1 MKRDIHRPLRIVHGD
16 FGFKPEDSYEEKCRC
31 VRARME
37 ELKAKGYGGIVTNVA
52 FQNYL
57 EDADEWK
64 LMKLK
69 AELCKE
75 LGMRMW
81 LYDEDAY
88 PSGAAGTHTL
98 DKNPDFEAR
107 GLVVVAH
114 VLAPGETLVQAL
126 PHGHEKLVSAVCC
139 TMEGDVPRDEDL
151 LNPIARPTGEPVR
164 FVNDT
169 EKNMLC
175 LAFYQKH
182 LYEGT
187 HAQNN
192 VAYHRRYVDL
202 SNPEAIAE
210 FINNTY
216 RPYTE
221 AVGEF
226 YAKAIGD
233 ENENAVIEA
242 IFTDEPSYMGVYIN
256 KGLAE
261 LKVVHPVDREI
272 PLYPLVNW
280 GKNVANRFA
289 SRYGYRLED
298 ELTALFFGHG
308 EHFCQVRHD
317 YYQLMSD
324 LYEQAFFAQLS
335 DYCSQVGLN
344 FSGHI
349 LLEDEMPLHVMF
361 EGNFFNL
368 LRHMHVPGIDMLQGL
383 PDKVWDFAFTPLL
396 VRSIAELYGRPHVM
410 DECSAHQ
417 QGGKVTVEETYVSLM
432 LQLAF
437 GADVFTSYYS
447 DDDPDGSKKKMLDA
461 LTRAAEA
468 ITGPRLSDTLLLY
481 PIETMMRRRKPL
493 MHGIENVYI
502 PLLQESEGPGKA
514 VIKACTA
521 AMEGAQFAMLNAQK
535 SFTYIDAGT
544 ALQQPAG
551 KWKNMVVGACDV
563 TPALVTALEKLAA
576 GGTRTIWYAPAGSE
590 LLDDGFARLPA
601 GSVRAASE
609 AELVALLC
617 PEGTLLTGENTAGI
631 ALAESAGHVL
641 LVNRDTDAKAVCW
654 HGAFTALCNAADG
667 EAVPAAQDTDGVHF
681 VLNGST
687 ALILKK

>member
-1 MKRDIHRPLRIVHGD
+1 MKRDIYRPLRIVHGH
-16 FGFKPEDSYEEKCRC
+16 FGYKQDDTYAEKCRC
-31 VRARME
+31 VRARLE
-37 ELKAKGYGGIVTNVA
+37 ELKAKGYAGIVTNVA
-52 FQNYL
+52 FENYL
-57 EDADEWK
+57 KNADEWK
-64 LMKLK
+64 LMQEK
-69 AELCKE
+69 AAVCKE
-75 LGMRMW
+75 LGLRMW

-88 PSGAAGTHTL
+88 PSGAAGTLTL

-107 GLVVVAH
+107 GLVVAAN
-114 VLAPGETLVQAL
+114 VLAPGETLTQAL
-126 PHGHEKLVSAVCC
+126 PHGHEKLVAAVCYS
-139 TMEGDVPRDEDL
+139 MAGDEPCDEDL
-151 LNPIARPTGEPVR
+151 LHPVARPAGDPVR
-164 FVNDT
+164 FVNATDS
-169 EKNMLC
+169 KMLC

-216 RPYTE
+216 RPYTD
-221 AVGEF
+221 AVGKY
-226 YAKAIGD
+226 YAKGIGD
-233 ENENAVIEA
+233 PAENAVIEA

-308 EHFCQVRHD
+308 EHFCQVRQD

-349 LLEDEMPLHVMF
+349 LLEDELPLHVMF

-368 LRHMHVPGIDMLQGL
+368 LRHMHIPGIDMLQGL
-383 PDKVWDFAFTPLL
+383 PDSVWNFAFTPLL
-396 VRSIAELYGRPHVM
+396 VRSIAQLYGRPHVM

-447 DDDPDGSKKKMLDA
+447 DDDPDGAKKAMLDA
-461 LTRAAEA
+461 LTRAGEA
-468 ITGPRLSDTLLLY
+468 IDGVRLADTLLLY

-493 MHGIENVYI
+493 MHGIENVYL
-502 PLLQESEGPGKA
+502 PLLKEADGPSKA
-514 VIKACTA
+514 ALEACNN
-521 AMEGAQFAMLNAQK
+521 AMMSAQYAMLNAQK
-535 SFTYIDAGT
+535 SFLYTDAGT

-563 TPALVTALEKLAA
+563 TPALAAALEKLAA
-576 GGTRTIWYAPAGSE
+576 GGTRIIWYAPAGSE
-590 LLDDGFARLPA
+590 LLESGFARLPA

-609 AELVALLC
+609 AELIALLC
-617 PEGTLLTGENTAGI
+617 PEGPVLTGENTSGI
-631 ALAESAGHVL
+631 ALAENAANVL
-641 LVNRDTDAKAVCW
+641 LVNRDAEAKAVCW
-654 HGAFTALCNAADG
+654 HGAFTALCNAIDGCAVATEKAD
-667 EAVPAAQDTDGVHF
+667 DGVHF
-681 VLNGST
+681 VLPASA